1 MTTFLLF
8 LIVATVYQ
16 STTHVSAADTNPFG
30 GFDAKNDSDSLF
42 ASDEDEPHHRHA
54 HARKSSIPSLLS
66 ASSSTDDNLDLPELL
81 YENNTILDEAL
92 SASDPTSK
100 PTDNPT
106 HEPTQHPTKQPTD
119 NPTRKPTKQPTRKP
133 TKRPTAKP
141 TKHPTHYPTTTKPTE
156 AWDSPPQNGK
166 SKPIKPK
173 PAKDDSMSDDALLR
187 VLDDQYTIKKKQSNH
202 TSIKI
207 YSFQNHSNTPLL
219 IKFQNEMIAQH
230 SGDLIIVNSLK
241 CVDPKWIERM
251 KPVSP
256 ANVHID
262 AYYGNVYQFALTL
275 HSFIDIAIQF
285 GQQSTTH
292 FIKNLNRWFQ
302 GVIRQF
308 QSVRELKTVF
318 HSLISAIQ
326 REDTL
331 LQTANQCDLFAMI
344 QNAFKGNA
352 NRFDLLHISGL
363 DVVDFILSFYAY
375 SSTLTVRLFTNWN
388 TFGLHTVM
396 PYHDTDV
403 YFSEVELW
411 NKIYLTRFTA
421 LLNTLRYKTFD
432 QYKNY
437 STQHQDVKQTFAT
450 LFDLLSPY
458 LIAKTVHDRDGNH
471 HRNIHIICTN
481 EVDTSTLKM
490 LLRHIQSAKN
500 GEFKMN
506 HFLVTQNKAKKGQKA
521 VFDLTLLGRD
531 KKKRKQST
539 AHPTQSPTINPTT
552 HVRKLN
558 HLKNET
564 KGAIKLYLLPPASS
578 PLFLTELIT
587 QQKDDVVLVEGVD
600 DDAFWKAHSH
610 RVAVYI
616 DPFLHH
622 LREFFRLIQPYEEDM
637 TPTLKDWFQTLA
649 RKCTQYQSHTYSLVQ
664 LIERAVRN
672 IEKSKEIKTKPE
684 KDLLR
689 YMNLFAGNVTS
700 FDFDTIPDALWT
712 NSNCVGL
719 IVTIVR
725 NLFRRVFDT
734 TRQWINYWIPR
745 VDVDAKT
752 SDHLHSAMDAYFH
765 SVRRL
770 FGCECAQLFESIES
784 VLQHH
789 DALQLLLK
797 PFSIMTWIY
806 LVKVERQ
813 LKNDICVVVS
823 DDQCINQLQ
832 SMINT
837 QYTVITYKVSRK
849 TRQQRRS
856 RRSPWSSF
864 SIQEICTNHSSL
876 SAVPTNVST
885 ESTGDGIIK
894 VYTNIALHSLE
905 SDES

>member
-16 STTHVSAADTNPFG
+16 STTHVSASYERPFKLFDTTNYTH
-30 GFDAKNDSDSLF
+30 SLF
-42 ASDEDEPHHRHA
+42 SSEVYQPSRRHHRT
-54 HARKSSIPSLLS
+54 RKDNIPSLIS
-66 ASSSTDDNLDLPELL
+66 ADSSSESSDDMPELL
-81 YENNTILDEAL
+81 HENNTSVDEAL
-92 SASDPTSK
+92 STNDPTNDPTCNPTSK
-100 PTDNPT
+100 PTKTPTHQPTDNPT
-106 HEPTQHPTKQPTD
+106 HEPTQHPTKRPTQR
-119 NPTRKPTKQPTRKP
+119 PTRKPTKQPTRKP
-133 TKRPTAKP
+133 TKLPTSKP

-251 KPVSP
+251 KHVSP

-292 FIKNLNRWFQ
+292 LIKNLNRWFQ

-308 QSVRELKTVF
+308 QSMRELKTVF

-458 LIAKTVHDRDGNH
+458 LIAETIYTYTLDNITI
-471 HRNIHIICTN
+471 RNSYRNMHIICTN
-481 EVDTSTLKM
+481 EVDTTKLKTL
-490 LLRHIQSAKN
+490 LGHIQAAK
-500 GEFKMN
+500 GVQLTID
-506 HFLVTQNKAKKGQKA
+506 HFLVTQNKVRKGQKTL
-521 VFDLTLLGRD
+521 FDLTMIAKD

-539 AHPTQSPTINPTT
+539 VHPTQSPTSNDTQ
-552 HVRKLN
+552 
-558 HLKNET
+558 LKNDRN
-564 KGAIKLYLLPPASS
+564 GVIKLYLSPPVSS
-578 PLFLTELIT
+578 QLFVTELFT
-587 QQKDDVVLVEGVD
+587 QQKNDFVIIDDVDHIMAREYVQRT
-600 DDAFWKAHSH
+600 
-610 RVAVYI
+610 RVYM
-616 DPFLHH
+616 DPFWCHI
-622 LREFFRLIQPYEEDM
+622 REFFLLHKKRHI
-637 TPTLKDWFQTLA
+637 TPKQWFKTLA
-649 RKCTQYQSHTYSLVQ
+649 RQCTQYGSYIYSPSRFIQTAVWNVRQTYRIQTTEQENV
-664 LIERAVRN
+664 
-672 IEKSKEIKTKPE
+672 
-684 KDLLR
+684 LR
-689 YMNLFAGNVTS
+689 YMSHFAHNITA
-700 FDFDTIPDALWT
+700 FNFDTIPKALW
-712 NSNCVGL
+712 
-719 IVTIVR
+719 
-725 NLFRRVFDT
+725 
-734 TRQWINYWIPR
+734 
-745 VDVDAKT
+745 
-752 SDHLHSAMDAYFH
+752 
-765 SVRRL
+765 
-770 FGCECAQLFESIES
+770 
-784 VLQHH
+784 
-789 DALQLLLK
+789 
-797 PFSIMTWIY
+797 
-806 LVKVERQ
+806 
-813 LKNDICVVVS
+813 
-823 DDQCINQLQ
+823 
-832 SMINT
+832 
-837 QYTVITYKVSRK
+837 
-849 TRQQRRS
+849 
-856 RRSPWSSF
+856 
-864 SIQEICTNHSSL
+864 
-876 SAVPTNVST
+876 
-885 ESTGDGIIK
+885 
-894 VYTNIALHSLE
+894 
-905 SDES
+905 SDEGS